1 MVVEHTTAE
10 GGDPVQPEENKAIVR
25 RWYEDLFNGANLDV
39 ADEIVTPD
47 HAHHDPTLPDI
58 PSGPEGQRQLVS
70 LYRNAFPDAH
80 ITVEDQLAEG
90 DEVATRWTGRGTH
103 QGELRGVPPSGNRVE
118 VTGISINRV
127 SGGRIEE
134 TWSNYD
140 ALSMMQQIG
149 AVPQQAEG

>member
-1 MVVEHTTAE
+1 MVVEHTSTE

-25 RWYEDLFNGANLDV
+25 RWYEELFNTGNLDS

-58 PSGPEGQRQLVS
+58 SSGPEGQRQLVS
-70 LYRNAFPDAH
+70 LYRDAFPDAH
-80 ITVEDQLAEG
+80 ITVEDQLAE
-90 DEVATRWTGRGTH
+90 DDKVVTRWSARGTH
-103 QGELRGVPPSGNRVE
+103 QGELMGIPATGSRVE
-118 VTGISINRV
+118 ISGISINRV

-140 ALSMMQQIG
+140 ALGIMQQIG
-149 AVPQQAEG
+149 AVPQQGG